1 LVPQLKPSP
10 STQAKTQPKSPTTEI
25 QLKKHSLSMIP
36 PYKVEDT
43 FLSKNINFSRSLL
56 GYLLDEN
63 AGERLTIVLGIGRFV
78 LPRFVAGYAF
88 KPVLVLLPCHIS

>member
-1 LVPQLKPSP
+1 
-10 STQAKTQPKSPTTEI
+10 
-25 QLKKHSLSMIP
+25 MIP

-63 AGERLTIVLGIGRFV
+63 AGERLTFVLGIERFV
-78 LPRFVAGYAF
+78 SPRFVPGYAF
-88 KPVLVLLPCHIS
+88 K